1 MKKLFLLAIFIGT
14 NSIMY
19 SDTPLSSFVIAHATG
34 GYKDTKYLNSVESFE
49 NSYKN
54 GARLIEIDFVMTL
67 DNKVV
72 AFHGGSFFE
81 KLMGMPSGFTYADW
95 TNTSKYPAPF
105 NVQKI
110 DLPILVKL
118 LKKYPDVYI
127 VTDHKRNQ
135 AVMGEII
142 KAFQD
147 NNIPLKQLIPQLY
160 SFEDIEYYKAYI
172 EIKYKILTLYAIIEY
187 PYKLWRK
194 SHKIEQKLPFLRVFK
209 EQYFKYKV
217 KEFLQQNKDVN
228 ILTIP
233 VAVFEEGYLN
243 SLSEELNIPIYVH
256 PVDTIEHV
264 SKLKK
269 MGVGGI
275 YSSFLTEKELA
286 TID

>member
-1 MKKLFLLAIFIGT
+1 MKKLFLLAIFIGA
-14 NSIMY
+14 NSLMY
-19 SDTPLSSFVIAHATG
+19 SDMPLSSFVIAHATG

-54 GARLIEIDFVMTL
+54 GTRLIEMDFNLTS

-72 AFHGGSFFE
+72 AFHENRE
-81 KLMGMPSGFTYADW
+81 KLMGLPSKFTYADW
-95 TNTSKYPAPF
+95 TNTYKYPAPF

-160 SFEDIEYYKAYI
+160 TFEDIEYYKTYT
-172 EIKYKILTLYAIIEY
+172 EIKYKILTLYMIMNASSYTKWVKSYKIDKII
-187 PYKLWRK
+187 
-194 SHKIEQKLPFLRVFK
+194 PFFRSLRQ
-209 EQYFKYKV
+209 QYFKYKV

-228 ILTIP
+228 ILTMYNY
-233 VAVFEEGYLN
+233 VFEEGYLN
-243 SLSEELNIPIYVH
+243 SLGEELNIPIYVH

-269 MGVGGI
+269 MRVGGI